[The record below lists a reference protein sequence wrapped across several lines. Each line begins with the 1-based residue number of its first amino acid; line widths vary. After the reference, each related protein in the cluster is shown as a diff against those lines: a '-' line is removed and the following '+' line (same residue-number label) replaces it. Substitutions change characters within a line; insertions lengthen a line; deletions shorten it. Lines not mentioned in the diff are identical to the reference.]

1 MPELVKNFCELFADD
16 SKLIAIIRSIRDRE
30 ILQDDVDKLL
40 KWTNVWEM
48 CFNNDKCKIMTIQSG
63 MSKRVQE
70 IKNNSQKITMIDS
83 NGIRGDL
90 IETSIERD
98 LGVHLNNKLKWSD
111 QITIATNR
119 AYSVLGM
126 LKRTFKHWNIYAFVK
141 LYIDLI

>member
-1 MPELVKNFCELFADD
+1 MLELVKNFCKLFADD
-16 SKLIAIIRSIRDRE
+16 SKLIAIIRSLRDRE
-30 ILQDDVDKLL
+30 IPQDDVDKLV
-40 KWTNVWEM
+40 KWANVWEM
-48 CFNNDKCKIMTIQSG
+48 CFNNDKCKIMTIHSG
-63 MSKRVQE
+63 MSKRVQD
-70 IKNNSQKITMIDS
+70 IINNSQKLTMIAS

-126 LKRTFKHWNIYAFVK
+126 LKRTFKHWNIYS
-141 LYIDLI
+141 